1 MPSPLSTSLFGAVAA
16 RARLIP
22 ALDSLASQRR
32 PLTGSTENASNS
44 TAKQPR
50 TPNGKSRARPR
61 APPQAEVDAVT
72 SWLQRGLDFG
82 RPDPGVASKTT
93 SALTDPPTPTT
104 AQEAELG
111 REALCELLQLTRT
124 RSVPVSDTAGL
135 ATSPAPGGPSEG
147 ATPSRGRR
155 LKVDK
160 CDWEFEDYLATARSM
175 KSWTRRFLTRTIVPT
190 TPKGK
195 RNAPGRKTAAGAADA
210 EAIPAWLR
218 LVEEAFPPRT
228 PKAAATNRNGEEAAS
243 PTASDCVAPKPQR
256 PGGRGNPWS
265 AAEDRLLMQLF
276 QETNGCWSTISQRLS
291 GRTPYGCRDRF
302 QRLVG
307 LKD

>member
-1 MPSPLSTSLFGAVAA
+1 MPSPVPTSLFGAAAA
-16 RARLIP
+16 RARLIA
-22 ALDSLASQRR
+22 ALNSLASQRR
-32 PLTGSTENASNS
+32 PLTGTTENASNS
-44 TAKQPR
+44 TAKRRR
-50 TPNGKSRARPR
+50 TPNDKSRTRSR
-61 APPQAEVDAVT
+61 APPQAEVDAVM
-72 SWLQRGLDFG
+72 SWLQRGLNFG
-82 RPDPGVASKTT
+82 QPDPGVGSKITNALPDTPAS
-93 SALTDPPTPTT
+93 ST

-111 REALCELLQLTRT
+111 REALRELLQLTRT
-124 RSVPVSDTAGL
+124 RAAPVSDTAGL
-135 ATSPAPGGPSEG
+135 ATSTAPGGPSEG

-195 RNAPGRKTAAGAADA
+195 GNAPAGKTAAGAADA
-210 EAIPAWLR
+210 EAMPAWLR

-228 PKAAATNRNGEEAAS
+228 PKAAATRRNGEEAAS
-243 PTASDCVAPKPQR
+243 PTASDGVAPKLQR